1 MRRQRYHR
9 DANPPSTIPVLLLSS
24 VQSKKR
30 CVESVKE
37 STEFLKRQYE
47 KLDNQFKDPFSA
59 QVITPDSLRLLCLIG
74 PVLKA
79 HDKVVFHVFA
89 YNCEP
94 KQIPFIILW
103 RGRKFNNQSRAFCS
117 TVVVSQRPPTSCTT
131 TLQWQRGNSGTPGGV
146 SLLLMEVGQAET
158 GSCFHASITFDLC
171 LWFLPDSDAKHI
183 TACNFASLQYNTTPT
198 CNGIKAPGCR
208 RRRQHVHTAALFL
221 SAMIFALSVIESCLR
236 NRTWIFHSF
245 YDSASHCTLF
255 WKVFYSSGCL
265 EDVILFNRCQTYQI
279 WWTK

>member
-74 PVLKA
+74 PALKA

-117 TVVVSQRPPTSCTT
+117 TVVVSQRPPPPAAPPRCSDSEETAEHLEVFHYSWWR
-131 TLQWQRGNSGTPGGV
+131 LVKQKRG
-146 SLLLMEVGQAET
+146 
-158 GSCFHASITFDLC
+158 HASTPPSPLTFVYGSFLTATLNISQLVILHHYNTTQRRHATVSKLPDVDDVASMYTQPRFSFQP
-171 LWFLPDSDAKHI
+171 WFLP
-183 TACNFASLQYNTTPT
+183 F
-198 CNGIKAPGCR
+198 R
-208 RRRQHVHTAALFL
+208 
-221 SAMIFALSVIESCLR
+221 
-236 NRTWIFHSF
+236 
-245 YDSASHCTLF
+245 
-255 WKVFYSSGCL
+255 
-265 EDVILFNRCQTYQI
+265 
-279 WWTK
+279 